1 MKKDFY
7 AVYCIEL
14 DQKEI
19 DQVVELDII
28 DDNDRFEEFCI
39 QSKNRELVGIFKSKS
54 EANGY
59 VYMIE
64 DNEGFVKLSD
74 PVYIFKQIEIE
85 INENI
90 L

>member
-7 AVYCIEL
+7 AVYCIKL

-28 DDNDRFEEFCI
+28 DDNDRFEEFCL
-39 QSKNRELVGIFKSKS
+39 QSKNRELVGIFKSNS
-54 EANGY
+54 EADDY
-59 VYMIE
+59 VYMV
-64 DNEGFVKLSD
+64 DNEGFGKLSE
-74 PVYIFKQIEIE
+74 PVYIVKQIEIE

>member
-7 AVYCIEL
+7 AVYRIKL

-19 DQVVELDII
+19 DQAVELDII
-28 DDNDRFEEFCI
+28 DNNDRFEEFCLK
-39 QSKNRELVGIFKSKS
+39 SKNRELVGIFKSNL
-54 EANGY
+54 EADNY
-59 VYMIE
+59 AFMMN
-64 DNEGFVKLSD
+64 NEGFGKLSE
-74 PVYIFKQIEIE
+74 PFHIIKQIEIE

>member
-7 AVYCIEL
+7 AVYCIKL

-19 DQVVELDII
+19 DQAVELDII
-28 DDNDRFEEFCI
+28 DDNDRFEAFCLK
-39 QSKNRELVGIFKSKS
+39 SKNRELVGIFKSNS
-54 EANGY
+54 EADDY
-59 VYMIE
+59 VYMMN
-64 DNEGFVKLSD
+64 NEGFGKLSE
-74 PVYIFKQIEIE
+74 PFHIIKQIEIE

>member
-14 DQKEI
+14 DEKEI
-19 DQVVELDII
+19 EQLNQLDII
-28 DDNDRFEEFCI
+28 DDNDKFEEFCL
-39 QSKNRELVGIFKSKS
+39 QCKNKELVAIFKSNS
-54 EANGY
+54 EAENFA
-59 VYMIE
+59 YMMG
-64 DNEGFVKLSD
+64 NEGFEKLSD
-74 PVYIFKQIEIE
+74 PIFIIKQIEIE

>member
-7 AVYCIEL
+7 AVYWVKL

-19 DQVVELDII
+19 DQAVELDII
-28 DDNDRFEEFCI
+28 DDNDRFEEFCL
-39 QSKNRELVGIFKSKS
+39 QSKNRELVGIFKSNS
-54 EANGY
+54 EADDY
-59 VYMIE
+59 VYMMG
-64 DNEGFVKLSD
+64 DEGFGKISD
-74 PVYIFKQIEIE
+74 PVYIIKQIEIE

>member
-7 AVYCIEL
+7 AVYYVKL
-14 DQKEI
+14 DEKEI
-19 DQVVELDII
+19 DQVNELGII
-28 DDNDRFEEFCI
+28 DDNDKFEAFCLK
-39 QSKNRELVGIFKSKS
+39 SKNRELVCIFKSYS
-54 EANGY
+54 EADNF
-59 VYMIE
+59 VFMI

-74 PVYIFKQIEIE
+74 PVYIIKQVEIE

>member
-7 AVYCIEL
+7 AVYWIKL

-19 DQVVELDII
+19 DQAVELDII
-28 DDNDRFEEFCI
+28 DDNDRFEAFCLK
-39 QSKNRELVGIFKSKS
+39 SKNRELVGFFKSNS
-54 EANGY
+54 EADDY
-59 VYMIE
+59 VYMMS
-64 DNEGFVKLSD
+64 NEGFGKLSE
-74 PVYIFKQIEIE
+74 PFYIIKQIEIE

>member
-7 AVYCIEL
+7 AVYCIKL

-28 DDNDRFEEFCI
+28 DENDKFEAFCM
-39 QSKNRELVGIFKSKS
+39 QSKNRELFGIFKSSS
-54 EANGY
+54 EADDY
-59 VYMIE
+59 VYMMG
-64 DNEGFVKLSD
+64 NEGYEKLSD
-74 PVYIFKQIEIE
+74 PIFIIKQIEIE

>member
-7 AVYCIEL
+7 AVYCIKL

-28 DDNDRFEEFCI
+28 DDNDRFEEFCF
-39 QSKNRELVGIFKSKS
+39 QSKNRELFGIFKSNL
-54 EANGY
+54 EADDY
-59 VYMIE
+59 VYLM
-64 DNEGFVKLSD
+64 DNEGFGKVSD
-74 PVYIFKQIEIE
+74 PVYIIKQIEIE

>member
-7 AVYCIEL
+7 AVYCIKL
-14 DQKEI
+14 NQKEI
-19 DQVVELDII
+19 DLVVQLDII
-28 DDNDRFEEFCI
+28 DDNDKFEEFCL
-39 QSKNRELVGIFKSKS
+39 QSKNKELVGIFKSNS
-54 EANGY
+54 EADNFT
-59 VYMIE
+59 YMV

-74 PVYIFKQIEIE
+74 SVYIIKQIEIE

>member
-7 AVYCIEL
+7 AVYCIKL

-28 DDNDRFEEFCI
+28 DDNDRFEEFCF
-39 QSKNRELVGIFKSKS
+39 QSKNRELVGIFKSFS
-54 EANGY
+54 EADNY
-59 VYMIE
+59 VYMM

-74 PVYIFKQIEIE
+74 PVYIIKQIEIE

>member
-7 AVYCIEL
+7 AVYCIKL

-19 DQVVELDII
+19 DQAVELDII
-28 DDNDRFEEFCI
+28 DDGDRFDEFCL
-39 QSKNRELVGIFKSKS
+39 QCKNKELVGIFKSNS
-54 EANGY
+54 EAENFA
-59 VYMIE
+59 YMM

-74 PVYIFKQIEIE
+74 SVYIIKQIEIK

>member
-7 AVYCIEL
+7 AVYCIKL

-19 DQVVELDII
+19 DQVVELDIV
-28 DDNDRFEEFCI
+28 DDNDKFEEFCL
-39 QSKNRELVGIFKSKS
+39 QSKNKELVGIFKSDS
-54 EANGY
+54 EADNF
-59 VYMIE
+59 VYMN

-74 PVYIFKQIEIE
+74 SVYIIKQIEIE

>member
-7 AVYCIEL
+7 AVYCINL

-39 QSKNRELVGIFKSKS
+39 QSKNRELVGIFKSNS
-54 EANGY
+54 EADDY
-59 VYMIE
+59 VYLMN
-64 DNEGFVKLSD
+64 NEGFGKLSD
-74 PVYIFKQIEIE
+74 SVYIIKQIEIE
-85 INENI
+85 INEKI

>member
-7 AVYCIEL
+7 AVYCVNL

-39 QSKNRELVGIFKSKS
+39 QSKNRELVGIFKSNS
-54 EANGY
+54 EADNY
-59 VYMIE
+59 VYLMN
-64 DNEGFVKLSD
+64 NEGFGKLSD
-74 PVYIFKQIEIE
+74 SVYIVKQIEIE

>member
-7 AVYCIEL
+7 AVYCINL

-28 DDNDRFEEFCI
+28 DDNDRFEAFCI
-39 QSKNRELVGIFKSKS
+39 QSKNRELVGIFKSNS
-54 EANGY
+54 EADDY
-59 VYMIE
+59 VYLMN
-64 DNEGFVKLSD
+64 NEGFVKLSD
-74 PVYIFKQIEIE
+74 PVYIIKQIEIE
-85 INENI
+85 INEKI

>member
-7 AVYCIEL
+7 AVYCVKL

-19 DQVVELDII
+19 DQAVELDII
-28 DDNDRFEEFCI
+28 DDNDRFEAFCF
-39 QSKNRELVGIFKSKS
+39 QSKNRELVGIFKSNS
-54 EANGY
+54 EADDY
-59 VYMIE
+59 IYWM
-64 DNEGFVKLSD
+64 DNEGFGKLSD
-74 PVYIFKQIEIE
+74 PVYIVKQIEIE